1 MANDGTSARLPSPPA
16 PLRRVVPSEGP
27 DHAGPGGGKAGGGT
41 GDQLG
46 GEGVGL
52 EEMRRAAA
60 QLSDL
65 LDRLVGGG
73 RLLDRRLLGELV
85 AFLEGDGRRAAEAY
99 EALVLAAVRR

>member
-1 MANDGTSARLPSPPA
+1 M
-16 PLRRVVPSEGP
+16 VPSEGP
-27 DHAGPGGGKAGGGT
+27 DYAGPGGKAGGCT
-41 GDQLG
+41 RGDQLG

-60 QLSDL
+60 QLSNL